1 MLRLVLSSLLLL
13 AVPSDAGSGGFEG
26 LQFVIVLLI
35 LGLVYL
41 LWWRR
46 LLLVLALATV
56 LAWLDVPNDSLLW
69 GIALPILAIAG
80 IAVIVIGAVGE
91 FLAQAGVPEVL
102 RWGAT
107 RQGILILDET
117 DDDEEYLDGVDEQL
131 LSQSKEQSGSDN
143 AEAAR

>member
-1 MLRLVLSSLLLL
+1 MLRLVLGSLLLL
-13 AVPSDAGSGGFEG
+13 TVPSDAGSGGFEG
-26 LQFVIVLLI
+26 VQLGIILLL

-46 LLLVLALATV
+46 LLLVLALTAL
-56 LAWLDVPNDSLLW
+56 LAGLDLPNDSVLW
-69 GIALPILAIAG
+69 GIVLPILAIVG
-80 IAVIVIGAVGE
+80 IAVIMVGAVSE

-107 RQGILILDET
+107 RQGILVLDET
-117 DDDEEYLDGVDEQL
+117 DDDEEYHDGVDEQL